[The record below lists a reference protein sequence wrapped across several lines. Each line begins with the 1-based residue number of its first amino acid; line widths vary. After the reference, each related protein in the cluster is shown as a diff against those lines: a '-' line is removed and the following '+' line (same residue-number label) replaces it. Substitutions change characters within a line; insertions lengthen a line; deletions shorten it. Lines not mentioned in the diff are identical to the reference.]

1 MQSDP
6 QLPSQVASQADA
18 EPRPQFA
25 VVGIGASAGGM
36 VAVQT
41 LLEALPR
48 DTGMAFVVV
57 LHLSPK
63 HESKADQILQRS
75 TRMPVLQ
82 VTERTPL
89 AADHVYVI
97 SPRMSLTME
106 DGCLCV
112 RKGDRPKGPL
122 VAIDLFFRT
131 LADAH
136 RDRAI
141 GIVLSGTGSDGT
153 AGIARVKEKGGVT
166 IAQAPVDAEFEDMPR
181 NAIAGGH
188 IDFVLAA
195 SEIPQKLVDIWN
207 NAQEIALPRARDDEG
222 LDHKREDDRPDAES
236 ALHDI
241 LGILAAR
248 TGHDFSHYKRATV
261 LRRLERRM
269 QVNLLHDLPAY
280 REFLRADQAETK
292 PLLADMLISVTN
304 FFRDRE
310 AFETLERVVVP
321 RLVASHESGE
331 SIRVW
336 VAGCA
341 TGEEAYS
348 LGMLLQDEINERGL
362 DIRFQ
367 IFASDISSSAIDVAR
382 VGAYPESIMADIPPA
397 RLRRYFTFEGGRY
410 QVKRALREQILFAAH
425 NVLHDP
431 PFSRIDLISCRNLL
445 IYLSRAMQ
453 ERVLET
459 FHYSLAPDGV
469 LFLGSAESVET
480 MDAAFNV
487 IDKKYRIFRAMP
499 GSRRRAPMLPLR
511 ITDPVERPAAAA
523 QHQKFSPA
531 ALHQRILERF
541 ASPSVVIDSEANLL
555 HVSAEA
561 GRYLRHAG
569 GIPSHNLLTLI
580 EPELRLELRGALFQ
594 ATHSGQSVEA
604 RRVRLSRE
612 GRYVYVNMI
621 VRPFSDPD
629 AGLDFALVQ
638 FEEVDVAMGSEETTL
653 DATGKSDILLQME
666 QELQRMREQLHTT
679 VEFSDASTDE
689 LKASNEELQAI
700 NEELRSTTE
709 ELETS
714 TEELHSVNEELLTVN
729 GELKSKVDEA
739 ERANDDLL
747 NFIAASDIAT
757 IFVDRG
763 LHILRYTPRVQ
774 DIFNIRTTDVG
785 RSLTDLTHRLDY
797 SDLPEDVIQATR
809 RAQPIEREI
818 SGVDGRTFVLR
829 IQPYRSETQNADGAV
844 ITFIDISGLR
854 RAERRLESQ
863 ARDMQTAL
871 QQSKDY
877 AVLATDG
884 NGLITGWNAGA
895 ARLFGYGE
903 AEILGKPISR
913 LFVPE
918 DITAGVPQQE
928 IEMARREGRAE
939 DDRWHLRADGSRVFC
954 TGVLMPLATRGDGGF
969 VKIARDASRQQA
981 ALRITTR
988 RLQRARAGRA
998 DAEAAVALK
1007 DEFLAV
1013 MSHELKHPLNLI
1025 NVSAELIGRS
1035 RDIDF
1040 DRHPVSAR
1048 ALANIGRAVR
1058 AQSRIIDDLL
1068 DLSRIRTGKL
1078 ALDTAPVDLVA
1089 LTRAVV
1095 DTAAADASA
1104 AELDIAFE
1112 ATEDHVIVMGDSARL
1127 NQVVWNL
1134 VSNAVKFTPAGGHVE
1149 VQVRVLGNEACIEV
1163 ADDGVGIEPE
1173 FQPRIFEMFGQARA
1187 RAASSKGG
1195 LGIGL
1200 ALVRQLTEHHGGRIQ
1215 CVSQGTGTGASF
1227 RVWLPLYDADADLP
1241 AAAPLP
1247 AASSRCEG
1255 LHILV
1260 VDDDRDT
1267 AHSLQMLLEIE
1278 GARVEAAT
1286 SGAQALSMA
1295 VTDRPDLVLTD
1306 VGMPEMD
1313 GYMLLDALRAQP
1325 GMTALPVIAL
1335 TGFGRPNDVT
1345 RAQEAGFNA
1354 HISKPVEIEALL
1366 ARIDDVVTPRDVDAF
1381 HQDT

>member
-1 MQSDP
+1 MTLDSRSPTDAAPPTDP
-6 QLPSQVASQADA
+6 EQ
-18 EPRPQFA
+18 RPAFG
-25 VVGIGASAGGM
+25 VVGIGASAGGL
-36 VAVQT
+36 VAVQS
-41 LLEALPR
+41 LLGALPR
-48 DTGMAFVVV
+48 ETGMAFVVV

-63 HESKADQILQRS
+63 HESKADHILQRS
-75 TRMPVLQ
+75 TRMSVVQ
-82 VTERTPL
+82 VSENTKIEPN
-89 AADHVYVI
+89 HVYVI
-97 SPRMSLTME
+97 SPRMTLSMQ

-112 RKGDRPKGPL
+112 RRGDRPKGPL
-122 VAIDLFFRT
+122 IAIDLFFRT

-141 GIVLSGTGSDGT
+141 GIVMSGTGSDGT

-166 IAQAPVDAEFEDMPR
+166 IAQAPVDSEFEDMPR
-181 NAIAGGH
+181 NAIASGH

-195 SEIPQKLVDIWN
+195 SEIPQKLIDIWT
-207 NAQEIALPRARDDEG
+207 NAQAIALPKARDDEA

-269 QVNLLHDLPAY
+269 QVNLVPDLPAY
-280 REFLRADQAETK
+280 REFLRAEQRETK

-310 AFETLERVVVP
+310 AFDTLERVVIP
-321 RLVASHESGE
+321 RLVASREAGDT
-331 SIRVW
+331 IRVW

-367 IFASDISSSAIDVAR
+367 IFASDISASAIDIAR
-382 VGAYPESIMADIPPA
+382 VGAYPESIVTDIPPV
-397 RLRRYFTFEGGRY
+397 RLRRYFTLEGGRY

-499 GSRRRAPMLPLR
+499 GARRRAPMLPLR
-511 ITDPVERPAAAA
+511 ITDPIERPAASTE
-523 QHQKFSPA
+523 HPKFSPA
-531 ALHQRILERF
+531 ALHQRILDRY

-555 HVSAEA
+555 HVSSEA

-612 GRYVYVNMI
+612 GRFVYVNMI

-629 AGLDFALVQ
+629 AGMDFALVQ
-638 FEEVDVAMGSEETTL
+638 FEEVDVAMGSEETSL
-653 DATGKSDILLQME
+653 DSSGKSDILLQME

-757 IFVDRG
+757 IFVDSS

-774 DIFNIRTTDVG
+774 DLFNIRISDVG

-797 SDLPEDVIQATR
+797 SDLAEDVIRATR
-809 RAQPIEREI
+809 NGEAIEREI
-818 SGVDGRTFVLR
+818 NGMDSRTFVLR
-829 IQPYRSETQNADGAV
+829 IQPYRSETQNTDGAV
-844 ITFIDISGLR
+844 VTFIDITGLR
-854 RAERRLESQ
+854 RAERRLETQSK
-863 ARDMQTAL
+863 DMQAAL
-871 QQSKDY
+871 QQSRDY
-877 AVLATDG
+877 AVLATDEEG
-884 NGLITGWNAGA
+884 RITGWNAGA
-895 ARLFGYGE
+895 ARLFGYDE
-903 AEILGKPISR
+903 ADILGEPVAR

-918 DITAGVPQQE
+918 DVAAGVPQYE
-928 IEMARREGRAE
+928 LETARREGRAE

-954 TGVLMPLATRGDGGF
+954 TGVMMPLATRGVGGF

-988 RLQRARAGRA
+988 RLQKARAGRA
-998 DAEAAVALK
+998 DAEAAIALK

-1040 DRHPVSAR
+1040 DRHPTSAR

-1078 ALDTAPVDLVA
+1078 ALDMGPVDLVG

-1095 DTAAADASA
+1095 DTAAADASS
-1104 AELDIAFE
+1104 AELEIAFE
-1112 ATEDHVIVMGDSARL
+1112 TAEDHVIVMGDSARL
-1127 NQVVWNL
+1127 NQIVWNL
-1134 VSNAVKFTPAGGHVE
+1134 ISNAVKFTPAGGHIE
-1149 VQVRVLGNEACIEV
+1149 VQVRILSTEACIEV
-1163 ADDGVGIEPE
+1163 TDDGVGIEPE

-1187 RAASSKGG
+1187 RAASTKGG

-1227 RVWLPLYDADADLP
+1227 RVWLPLYDAEADLP

-1247 AASSRCEG
+1247 KASGRCAG
-1255 LHILV
+1255 LHVLV

-1278 GARVEAAT
+1278 GAKVDAAT
-1286 SGAQALSMA
+1286 SGAEALSIA
-1295 VTDRPDLVLTD
+1295 AKRRPDLVLTD

-1313 GYMLLDALRAQP
+1313 GYMLLELLRAQP
-1325 GMTALPVIAL
+1325 GMGELPVIAL
-1335 TGFGRPNDVT
+1335 TGFGRPHDVT
-1345 RAQEAGFNA
+1345 RAQQAGFDA
-1354 HISKPVEIEALL
+1354 HISKPVEMEDLL
-1366 ARIDDVVTPRDVDAF
+1366 AKIVEVTPPTAR
-1381 HQDT
+1381 TRSST